1 MFCDDKVCAVVY
13 IPPVPETPR
22 SKKSKHK
29 GTAFRAGASN
39 EAADRSLHTTGVD
52 AAKAPKKPN
61 ASRKAVDVRRAAM
74 ISEMEIEKL
83 NETMGTIFLDPDQKS
98 PRAQDFEERLTARI
112 VGQERAVRRMSGLY
126 QIFLAGMSPL
136 NRPIGTMLFLG
147 PTGSGKT
154 RVIEAAAEVLFGDAN
169 AIVKIDCAEFQH
181 SHEIAKL
188 IGSPPGYLGHRETS
202 PMLTQENLDRMHT
215 DDLKVSLVLFDE
227 IEKASDSLWQLLLG
241 ILDKATLTLGDNRR
255 VDFSHT
261 MVIMTSNLGARE
273 MSELISG
280 GIGFAP
286 GKGNKQI
293 NDTEVDQKIYRT
305 AVEAARRK
313 FSPEFMNRIDKVVVF
328 RSLKEHHLRQILDLE
343 LQAVQ
348 DRIMASAGTKFVF
361 QCSGTAKDMLLR
373 EGLDFK
379 YGARHLKRAV
389 ERFLVYPLSNL
400 VATGQVGLGDLVH
413 VDLDELTHKLI
424 FSKRS
429 GGALVQDTPKDK
441 DEPTSGESFSGGVGL
456 PIPQPAKAARKSQSR
471 GEKAEN

>member
-1 MFCDDKVCAVVY
+1 MLA
-13 IPPVPETPR
+13 
-22 SKKSKHK
+22 
-29 GTAFRAGASN
+29 
-39 EAADRSLHTTGVD
+39 
-52 AAKAPKKPN
+52 
-61 ASRKAVDVRRAAM
+61 
-74 ISEMEIEKL
+74 EIEVTKIRDIE
-83 NETMGTIFLDPDQKS
+83 NMGTVFLDPDQKS
-98 PRAQDFEERLTARI
+98 PRAQDFEERLSARI

-126 QIFLAGMSPL
+126 QIFLAGMNPP

-154 RVIEAAAEVLFGDAN
+154 RVIEAAAEVLYGDPN

-215 DDLKVSLVLFDE
+215 DDMKVSLVLFDE

-255 VDFSHT
+255 VDFSKT

-286 GKGNKQI
+286 GKGKKAP

-348 DRIMASAGTKFVF
+348 DRIMQSAGTKFVF
-361 QCSGTAKDMLLR
+361 QCSETAKDMLLK

-400 VATGQVGLGDLVH
+400 VATGQIGLGDLVH
-413 VDLDELTHKLI
+413 VDIDDRSNRLV
-424 FSKRS
+424 FSKSS
-429 GGALVQDTPKDK
+429 GGALIQELPEEIEREEVP
-441 DEPTSGESFSGGVGL
+441 GESFSGGVGL
-456 PIPQPAKAARKSQSR
+456 PIPQASKAAKKGHGR
-471 GEKAEN
+471 GEKPDSQ

>member
-1 MFCDDKVCAVVY
+1 LRKRGK
-13 IPPVPETPR
+13 E
-22 SKKSKHK
+22 
-29 GTAFRAGASN
+29 
-39 EAADRSLHTTGVD
+39 D
-52 AAKAPKKPN
+52 AAEKGSDEKPADGNIATERPSEKLAPTG
-61 ASRKAVDVRRAAM
+61 RTTM

-83 NETMGTIFLDPDQKS
+83 NETMGTVFLDPDQKS
-98 PRAQDFEERLTARI
+98 PRAQEFEERLSARI

-126 QIFLAGMSPL
+126 QIFLAGMNPP

-169 AIVKIDCAEFQH
+169 AVVKIDCAEFQH

-215 DDLKVSLVLFDE
+215 DDLKLSLILFDE

-261 MVIMTSNLGARE
+261 MVVMTSNLGARE

-286 GKGNKQI
+286 GKGARPNS
-293 NDTEVDQKIYRT
+293 DTEVDQKIYRT

-361 QCSGTAKDMLLR
+361 QLSETAKDMLLQ

-400 VATGQVGLGDLVH
+400 VATNQVGLGDLVH

-429 GGALVQDTPKDK
+429 GGALVQELPVEK
-441 DEPTSGESFSGGVGL
+441 DEPETLESLSGGVGL
-456 PIPQPAKAARKSQSR
+456 PIPPAAKAARKGQSK
-471 GEKAEN
+471 GEKSES